1 MRKFRQMNEGFD
13 YVFEGETV
21 DEQVTRLKE
30 WGQTNQC
37 LVPIVRIGVG
47 AEKPEWGLPEGMPET
62 TKIEEDTPDGLGA
75 TSIQMEWR
83 RIKQFTDPNSN
94 MKNLPTWKQEMN
106 WLQILEGVHPEEA
119 KILTS
124 VKDGAYLDYTRSQKN
139 SWHPWELPNITNPRK
154 LEKPERKRKYN
165 GRFDQTINPYFE
177 NLFRQSDKQA

>member
-119 KILTS
+119 KILTA
-124 VKDGAYLDYTRSQKN
+124 VKDGTLLGLY
-139 SWHPWELPNITNPRK
+139 PK
-154 LEKPERKRKYN
+154 LEKLMEPLGITEYNKPKKTRKTRKKK
-165 GRFDQTINPYFE
+165 E
-177 NLFRQSDKQA
+177 V